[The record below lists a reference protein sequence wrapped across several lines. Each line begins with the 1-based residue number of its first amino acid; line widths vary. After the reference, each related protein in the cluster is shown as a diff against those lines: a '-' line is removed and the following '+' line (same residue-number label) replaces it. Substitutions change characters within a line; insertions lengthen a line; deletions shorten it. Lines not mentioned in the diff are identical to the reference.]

1 MNKCKP
7 DNIPAQRGEVDEV
20 PSLAKEVFPTDSC
33 WEESRE
39 GGVKMIEIHYSKFS
53 KY

>member
-1 MNKCKP
+1 MNKLKP

-20 PSLAKEVFPTDSC
+20 PALAKEVFPTDSC
-33 WEESRE
+33 WKELRE
-39 GGVKMIEIHYSKFS
+39 GVKMIEIHYSKFS